1 MGKVDMQMKN
11 RRDFHKNRKADKRT
25 KQEANMEVDQLS
37 EYIENNYWEIE
48 KSNIGRKRF
57 VSYFPSF

>member
-48 KSNIGRKRF
+48 KSNVGRQRF
-57 VSYFPSF
+57 ASYLPPF

>member
-1 MGKVDMQMKN
+1 MQMKN

>member
-1 MGKVDMQMKN
+1 MGKINMQIKN
-11 RRDFHKNRKADKRT
+11 RRDFHKKRRADKRT
-25 KQEANMEVDQLS
+25 KQEAHMEVDQFL

-57 VSYFPSF
+57 TSYFPPF